1 MSRDPRKLRVFGV
14 ADSLVTDVYSLSAN
28 FPASERF
35 GLQSQLRRAA
45 LSAAANIVEGSA
57 RRTSREYLHF
67 INIAAA
73 SAAEARYL
81 VQIAA
86 RLDLLSESD
95 STRLVTGY
103 TEVAGGLH
111 ALLHALS
118 PKP

>member
-1 MSRDPRKLRVFGV
+1 MFVV
-14 ADSLVTDVYSLSAN
+14 ADGLITDVYRTSSQ
-28 FPASERF
+28 FPVAERF

-45 LSAAANIVEGSA
+45 LSTATNIVEGSA
-57 RRTSREYLHF
+57 RRTSGEYLHF

-81 VQIAA
+81 IQIAYRLEFMSEGDCA
-86 RLDLLSESD
+86 RLSA
-95 STRLVTGY
+95 GY

-111 ALLHALS
+111 AVLHALS